1 MRLLVLGGT
10 SFLGRHTVAEAL
22 RRGWQVT
29 TFNRGQTGT
38 DADGVE
44 AVHGDRTNDADLAQL
59 VGRELDVVVDT
70 CGFVPATARKAMAV
84 LAAAPGRKPQ
94 YVYVSSISAVAGWP
108 EQPTPA
114 DAEGLAC
121 PPDADADFG
130 GYGELKAGCE
140 RAVSELFPDNAAHI
154 RAGAI
159 LGPYE
164 NVNRMPWWLARMERG
179 GDVLAPGDPD
189 QPMQLIDARDI
200 AAFMLDCG
208 ARRTSGTFSVT
219 GPRGNATM
227 RSWLEACREVTG
239 GAAMLRWVPDN
250 VVLAHGV
257 EQWTELP
264 LWVAGGTGSD
274 HIWDVDT
281 SRAEAA
287 GLRCR
292 PVDETV
298 RDTWAWMKESG
309 YRPGPSPHPHIARSG
324 IDPDKEARVLAAA
337 AEIEQ
342 GLRPEVQAQ

>member
-1 MRLLVLGGT
+1 MRLLVIGGT

-29 TFNRGQTGT
+29 TFNRGQSGT
-38 DADGVE
+38 DAVGVE
-44 AVHGDRTNDADLAQL
+44 AVRGDRTSEADLAQL
-59 VGRELDVVVDT
+59 AGRAFDVVVDT
-70 CGFVPATARKAMAV
+70 CGFVPATARKAMEV

-94 YVYVSSISAVAGWP
+94 YVYVSSISAVDVWP
-108 EQPTPA
+108 ERPTPA
-114 DAEGLAC
+114 DAAGRDC
-121 PPDADADFG
+121 PSDAGADFG
-130 GYGELKAGCE
+130 EYGELKAGCE
-140 RAVSELFPDNAAHI
+140 RAVSELFPGSATDI

-179 GDVLAPGDPD
+179 GEVLAPGDPD
-189 QPMQLIDARDI
+189 MAMQLVDARDI

-208 ARRTSGTFSVT
+208 EQRTSGTFSVT

-227 RSWLEACREVTG
+227 RSWLEACREATG
-239 GAAMLRWVPDN
+239 GAATLRWVPDELL
-250 VVLAHGV
+250 LAHDV

-264 LWVAGGTGSD
+264 LWIARGTGSD

-281 SRAEAA
+281 SPAETA

-292 PVDETV
+292 PVEETV

-309 YRPGPSPHPHIARSG
+309 YRPGASPHPHIARSG
-324 IDPDKEARVLAAA
+324 IDPDKEAAVLAAA
-337 AEIEQ
+337 
-342 GLRPEVQAQ
+342 PEVEPTR